1 MCLERKADSMHR
13 FFLDQE
19 DIISQDKIQMKNP
32 SSIHHLVRVLR
43 IQNMEQ
49 VELISN
55 DFTFLSSICSISESE
70 IVFDILERSNH
81 MNESDVSIDLF
92 QCLPKGQKMELI
104 LQKNVELG
112 VRRFV
117 LVESKRCIVEFKTK
131 DIPKKIERYEKIIKE
146 ASKQSKRDFIPKIE
160 GVLNINAVSAS
171 IVDYDLFIVLYENEQ
186 NLSIKSCLKNQTYKN
201 IAVLVGPEGGF
212 DDVEIKIME
221 AHGAKVV
228 SLGKRI
234 LRTETAG
241 FVATTCI
248 QYESGGLE

>member
-1 MCLERKADSMHR
+1 MHR

-19 DIISQDKIQMKNP
+19 DVISQDAIHMMSE

-43 IQNMEQ
+43 IQSKEQ

-55 DFTFLSSICSISESE
+55 NFVYLSEVRFISESE
-70 IVFDILERSNH
+70 IVFDILEKSNH

-112 VRRFV
+112 VHHFY
-117 LVESKRCIVEFKTK
+117 LVESKRCIVELKPK
-131 DIPKKIERYEKIIKE
+131 DVPKKIERYEKIIKE
-146 ASKQSKRDFIPKIE
+146 ASKQSKRDFIPKID
-160 GVLNINAVSAS
+160 GLLNMNAVSELIS
-171 IVDYDLFIVLYENEQ
+171 DYDLFLLLYENEEQ
-186 NLSIKSCLKNQTYKN
+186 LSLKSSLKNQSYKN
-201 IAVLVGPEGGF
+201 VAVLVGPEGGF
-212 DDVEIKIME
+212 DDAEIKKMK
-221 AHGAKVV
+221 ALGAKVV

>member
-1 MCLERKADSMHR
+1 MHR
-13 FFLDQE
+13 FFLDRE
-19 DIISQDKIQMKNP
+19 DIIGQNTIQMKNP

-43 IQNMEQ
+43 IQNKEQ

-55 DFTFLSSICSISESE
+55 DFVYLSEVHFISESE
-70 IVFDILERSNH
+70 IVFDVIERSNH

-112 VRRFV
+112 VRHFY
-117 LVESKRCIVEFKTK
+117 LVESKRCIVEFKPK

-146 ASKQSKRDFIPKIE
+146 ASKQSKRDFIPEIE
-160 GVLNINAVSAS
+160 GVLSMNAVAEL
-171 IVDYDLFIVLYENEQ
+171 IAEYDLFLILYENEEQ
-186 NLSIKSCLKNQTYKN
+186 LSIKSCLKNQTFKN

-212 DDVEIKIME
+212 DDAEIKKIE
-221 AHGAKVV
+221 ANGAKVV